1 MQGGLYFILS
11 FTCTKKKDYELV
23 LVLVFTM
30 GLCVL
35 LSITRLILLGFEN
48 HTIKSDTKKKIN

>member
-11 FTCTKKKDYELV
+11 ITCTKKKDYELV
-23 LVLVFTM
+23 LVLTLTM

-35 LSITRLILLGFEN
+35 LSITRLVLLGFESQ
-48 HTIKSDTKKKIN
+48 TIKSDTKKKIN